1 MDKNASDNQTLP
13 MPLTR
18 DAVMRRRYEAIS
30 AGVIVFD
37 PVGIMIYANRQAE
50 AILGLSWAEMAGSC
64 CVDPHWK
71 SFDADGN
78 ALEPAN
84 FPNFL
89 SAASGKPVHN
99 RVIGLRR
106 CPEQSLRWLLVNA
119 SPVVDPQTQ
128 AVQEVIITLNDI
140 TELRRTEEALRD
152 SERRLVF
159 ALQSIHAGEWEL
171 NLQDRSVRFSSRCAN
186 IFLGEAATI
195 PLQSCYDRVLEY
207 VVAEDREHVRQV
219 ITAAIRERNAFD
231 VEGRIRRADGME
243 RWIRVSGRPCA
254 NGDEVTAL
262 VGVTID
268 ITEHKLAEIAKHQSM
283 VRSHEALVN
292 EIVENLDL
300 LYCFVGSD
308 LKYKAFNRRQADFI
322 KMLHGTENI
331 REENYLSFITSDSDR
346 RIQRMVQKKKSLRR
360 KKIRM
365 KKKKGP
371 LILIC
376 VLVLLLILY
385 FVLSTWNKKQDSK
398 EEETVKVTDLKTSE
412 ITGVKYD
419 LGTGEMNFEKDG
431 DTWYYTADKDFPL
444 RQSYPKTVADAMG
457 QLSADRELEDAD
469 ALEEYGLDHPTYTVT
484 LTDEDGTVT
493 TIKVGNATG
502 NDYYATVDDTE
513 KVYTIPATSLD
524 DIQTELDQIAQL
536 DTYPSI
542 GSGNLKKE
550 VITQNGE
557 TTTYDSENEDQ
568 AEDVAAVAGGLGAV
582 KLSEAADYSVDDADL
597 AGYGLDATSRITVE
611 VTYTSDDE
619 DQTMTLYI
627 GGENGSGDR
636 YVMINDS
643 RIVYLISDEICKN
656 ILNQ

>member
-1 MDKNASDNQTLP
+1 
-13 MPLTR
+13 
-18 DAVMRRRYEAIS
+18 
-30 AGVIVFD
+30 
-37 PVGIMIYANRQAE
+37 
-50 AILGLSWAEMAGSC
+50 
-64 CVDPHWK
+64 
-71 SFDADGN
+71 
-78 ALEPAN
+78 
-84 FPNFL
+84 
-89 SAASGKPVHN
+89 
-99 RVIGLRR
+99 
-106 CPEQSLRWLLVNA
+106 
-119 SPVVDPQTQ
+119 
-128 AVQEVIITLNDI
+128 
-140 TELRRTEEALRD
+140 
-152 SERRLVF
+152 
-159 ALQSIHAGEWEL
+159 
-171 NLQDRSVRFSSRCAN
+171 
-186 IFLGEAATI
+186 
-195 PLQSCYDRVLEY
+195 
-207 VVAEDREHVRQV
+207 
-219 ITAAIRERNAFD
+219 
-231 VEGRIRRADGME
+231 
-243 RWIRVSGRPCA
+243 
-254 NGDEVTAL
+254 
-262 VGVTID
+262 
-268 ITEHKLAEIAKHQSM
+268 
-283 VRSHEALVN
+283 
-292 EIVENLDL
+292 
-300 LYCFVGSD
+300 
-308 LKYKAFNRRQADFI
+308 
-322 KMLHGTENI
+322 
-331 REENYLSFITSDSDR
+331 
-346 RIQRMVQKKKSLRR
+346 
-360 KKIRM
+360 M

-371 LILIC
+371 LILIG

-385 FVLSTWNKKQDSK
+385 FALSIWNKKQDSK

-457 QLSADRELEDAD
+457 RLSADRELEDAD

-582 KLSEAADYSVDDADL
+582 KLSEVADYSVDDADL

-636 YVMINDS
+636 YVMMNDS
-643 RIVYLISDEICKN
+643 RIVYLISDEICNN

>member
-1 MDKNASDNQTLP
+1 
-13 MPLTR
+13 
-18 DAVMRRRYEAIS
+18 
-30 AGVIVFD
+30 
-37 PVGIMIYANRQAE
+37 
-50 AILGLSWAEMAGSC
+50 
-64 CVDPHWK
+64 
-71 SFDADGN
+71 
-78 ALEPAN
+78 
-84 FPNFL
+84 
-89 SAASGKPVHN
+89 
-99 RVIGLRR
+99 
-106 CPEQSLRWLLVNA
+106 
-119 SPVVDPQTQ
+119 
-128 AVQEVIITLNDI
+128 
-140 TELRRTEEALRD
+140 
-152 SERRLVF
+152 
-159 ALQSIHAGEWEL
+159 
-171 NLQDRSVRFSSRCAN
+171 
-186 IFLGEAATI
+186 
-195 PLQSCYDRVLEY
+195 
-207 VVAEDREHVRQV
+207 
-219 ITAAIRERNAFD
+219 
-231 VEGRIRRADGME
+231 
-243 RWIRVSGRPCA
+243 
-254 NGDEVTAL
+254 
-262 VGVTID
+262 
-268 ITEHKLAEIAKHQSM
+268 
-283 VRSHEALVN
+283 
-292 EIVENLDL
+292 
-300 LYCFVGSD
+300 
-308 LKYKAFNRRQADFI
+308 
-322 KMLHGTENI
+322 
-331 REENYLSFITSDSDR
+331 
-346 RIQRMVQKKKSLRR
+346 
-360 KKIRM
+360 M

-371 LILIC
+371 LILIG

-385 FVLSTWNKKQDSK
+385 FALSTWNKKQDSK

-457 QLSADRELEDAD
+457 RLSADRELEDAD

-619 DQTMTLYI
+619 NQTMTLYI

-643 RIVYLISDEICKN
+643 GIVYLISDEICKN

>member
-1 MDKNASDNQTLP
+1 
-13 MPLTR
+13 
-18 DAVMRRRYEAIS
+18 
-30 AGVIVFD
+30 
-37 PVGIMIYANRQAE
+37 
-50 AILGLSWAEMAGSC
+50 
-64 CVDPHWK
+64 
-71 SFDADGN
+71 
-78 ALEPAN
+78 
-84 FPNFL
+84 
-89 SAASGKPVHN
+89 
-99 RVIGLRR
+99 
-106 CPEQSLRWLLVNA
+106 
-119 SPVVDPQTQ
+119 
-128 AVQEVIITLNDI
+128 
-140 TELRRTEEALRD
+140 
-152 SERRLVF
+152 
-159 ALQSIHAGEWEL
+159 
-171 NLQDRSVRFSSRCAN
+171 
-186 IFLGEAATI
+186 
-195 PLQSCYDRVLEY
+195 
-207 VVAEDREHVRQV
+207 
-219 ITAAIRERNAFD
+219 
-231 VEGRIRRADGME
+231 
-243 RWIRVSGRPCA
+243 
-254 NGDEVTAL
+254 
-262 VGVTID
+262 
-268 ITEHKLAEIAKHQSM
+268 
-283 VRSHEALVN
+283 
-292 EIVENLDL
+292 
-300 LYCFVGSD
+300 
-308 LKYKAFNRRQADFI
+308 
-322 KMLHGTENI
+322 
-331 REENYLSFITSDSDR
+331 
-346 RIQRMVQKKKSLRR
+346 
-360 KKIRM
+360 M

-371 LILIC
+371 LILIG

-385 FVLSTWNKKQDSK
+385 FALSTWNKKQDSK

-457 QLSADRELEDAD
+457 RLSADRELEDAD

-611 VTYTSDDE
+611 VTYTSDAK

-636 YVMINDS
+636 YVMMNDS
-643 RIVYLISDEICKN
+643 RIVYLISDEICNN

>member
-1 MDKNASDNQTLP
+1 
-13 MPLTR
+13 
-18 DAVMRRRYEAIS
+18 
-30 AGVIVFD
+30 
-37 PVGIMIYANRQAE
+37 
-50 AILGLSWAEMAGSC
+50 
-64 CVDPHWK
+64 
-71 SFDADGN
+71 
-78 ALEPAN
+78 
-84 FPNFL
+84 
-89 SAASGKPVHN
+89 
-99 RVIGLRR
+99 
-106 CPEQSLRWLLVNA
+106 
-119 SPVVDPQTQ
+119 
-128 AVQEVIITLNDI
+128 
-140 TELRRTEEALRD
+140 
-152 SERRLVF
+152 
-159 ALQSIHAGEWEL
+159 
-171 NLQDRSVRFSSRCAN
+171 
-186 IFLGEAATI
+186 
-195 PLQSCYDRVLEY
+195 
-207 VVAEDREHVRQV
+207 
-219 ITAAIRERNAFD
+219 
-231 VEGRIRRADGME
+231 
-243 RWIRVSGRPCA
+243 
-254 NGDEVTAL
+254 
-262 VGVTID
+262 
-268 ITEHKLAEIAKHQSM
+268 
-283 VRSHEALVN
+283 
-292 EIVENLDL
+292 
-300 LYCFVGSD
+300 
-308 LKYKAFNRRQADFI
+308 
-322 KMLHGTENI
+322 
-331 REENYLSFITSDSDR
+331 
-346 RIQRMVQKKKSLRR
+346 
-360 KKIRM
+360 M

-371 LILIC
+371 VILIG

-385 FVLSTWNKKQDSK
+385 FALSTWNKKQDSK

-444 RQSYPKTVADAMG
+444 RQSSPKTVADAMG

-582 KLSEAADYSVDDADL
+582 KLSEAADYSVDDVDL
-597 AGYGLDATSRITVE
+597 AGYGLDDTSRITVE
-611 VTYTSDDE
+611 VTYTSDAK

-636 YVMINDS
+636 YVMMNDS
-643 RIVYLISDEICKN
+643 RIVYLISDEICNN

>member
-1 MDKNASDNQTLP
+1 
-13 MPLTR
+13 
-18 DAVMRRRYEAIS
+18 
-30 AGVIVFD
+30 
-37 PVGIMIYANRQAE
+37 
-50 AILGLSWAEMAGSC
+50 
-64 CVDPHWK
+64 
-71 SFDADGN
+71 
-78 ALEPAN
+78 
-84 FPNFL
+84 
-89 SAASGKPVHN
+89 
-99 RVIGLRR
+99 
-106 CPEQSLRWLLVNA
+106 
-119 SPVVDPQTQ
+119 
-128 AVQEVIITLNDI
+128 
-140 TELRRTEEALRD
+140 
-152 SERRLVF
+152 
-159 ALQSIHAGEWEL
+159 
-171 NLQDRSVRFSSRCAN
+171 
-186 IFLGEAATI
+186 
-195 PLQSCYDRVLEY
+195 
-207 VVAEDREHVRQV
+207 
-219 ITAAIRERNAFD
+219 
-231 VEGRIRRADGME
+231 
-243 RWIRVSGRPCA
+243 
-254 NGDEVTAL
+254 
-262 VGVTID
+262 
-268 ITEHKLAEIAKHQSM
+268 
-283 VRSHEALVN
+283 
-292 EIVENLDL
+292 
-300 LYCFVGSD
+300 
-308 LKYKAFNRRQADFI
+308 
-322 KMLHGTENI
+322 
-331 REENYLSFITSDSDR
+331 
-346 RIQRMVQKKKSLRR
+346 
-360 KKIRM
+360 M

-371 LILIC
+371 LILIG
-376 VLVLLLILY
+376 VLMLLLILY
-385 FVLSTWNKKQDSK
+385 FALSTWNKKQDSK

-457 QLSADRELEDAD
+457 RLSADRELEDAD

-582 KLSEAADYSVDDADL
+582 KLSEVADYSVDDADL

>member
-1 MDKNASDNQTLP
+1 
-13 MPLTR
+13 
-18 DAVMRRRYEAIS
+18 
-30 AGVIVFD
+30 
-37 PVGIMIYANRQAE
+37 
-50 AILGLSWAEMAGSC
+50 
-64 CVDPHWK
+64 
-71 SFDADGN
+71 
-78 ALEPAN
+78 
-84 FPNFL
+84 
-89 SAASGKPVHN
+89 
-99 RVIGLRR
+99 
-106 CPEQSLRWLLVNA
+106 
-119 SPVVDPQTQ
+119 
-128 AVQEVIITLNDI
+128 
-140 TELRRTEEALRD
+140 
-152 SERRLVF
+152 
-159 ALQSIHAGEWEL
+159 
-171 NLQDRSVRFSSRCAN
+171 
-186 IFLGEAATI
+186 
-195 PLQSCYDRVLEY
+195 
-207 VVAEDREHVRQV
+207 
-219 ITAAIRERNAFD
+219 
-231 VEGRIRRADGME
+231 
-243 RWIRVSGRPCA
+243 
-254 NGDEVTAL
+254 
-262 VGVTID
+262 
-268 ITEHKLAEIAKHQSM
+268 
-283 VRSHEALVN
+283 
-292 EIVENLDL
+292 
-300 LYCFVGSD
+300 
-308 LKYKAFNRRQADFI
+308 
-322 KMLHGTENI
+322 
-331 REENYLSFITSDSDR
+331 
-346 RIQRMVQKKKSLRR
+346 
-360 KKIRM
+360 M

-371 LILIC
+371 LILIG

-385 FVLSTWNKKQDSK
+385 FALSTWNKKQDSK
-398 EEETVKVTDLKTSE
+398 EKETVKVTDLKTSE

-431 DTWYYTADKDFPL
+431 DTWYYTTDKDFPL

-457 QLSADRELEDAD
+457 RLSADRELEDAD
-469 ALEEYGLDHPTYTVT
+469 ALEEYGLDHPTYTVA

-597 AGYGLDATSRITVE
+597 AGYGLDDTSRITVE

-619 DQTMTLYI
+619 NQTMTLYI

>member
-1 MDKNASDNQTLP
+1 
-13 MPLTR
+13 
-18 DAVMRRRYEAIS
+18 
-30 AGVIVFD
+30 
-37 PVGIMIYANRQAE
+37 
-50 AILGLSWAEMAGSC
+50 
-64 CVDPHWK
+64 
-71 SFDADGN
+71 
-78 ALEPAN
+78 
-84 FPNFL
+84 
-89 SAASGKPVHN
+89 
-99 RVIGLRR
+99 
-106 CPEQSLRWLLVNA
+106 
-119 SPVVDPQTQ
+119 
-128 AVQEVIITLNDI
+128 
-140 TELRRTEEALRD
+140 
-152 SERRLVF
+152 
-159 ALQSIHAGEWEL
+159 
-171 NLQDRSVRFSSRCAN
+171 
-186 IFLGEAATI
+186 
-195 PLQSCYDRVLEY
+195 
-207 VVAEDREHVRQV
+207 
-219 ITAAIRERNAFD
+219 
-231 VEGRIRRADGME
+231 
-243 RWIRVSGRPCA
+243 
-254 NGDEVTAL
+254 
-262 VGVTID
+262 
-268 ITEHKLAEIAKHQSM
+268 
-283 VRSHEALVN
+283 
-292 EIVENLDL
+292 
-300 LYCFVGSD
+300 
-308 LKYKAFNRRQADFI
+308 
-322 KMLHGTENI
+322 
-331 REENYLSFITSDSDR
+331 
-346 RIQRMVQKKKSLRR
+346 
-360 KKIRM
+360 M

-371 LILIC
+371 VILIG

-385 FVLSTWNKKQDSK
+385 FALSTWNKKQDSK

-557 TTTYDSENEDQ
+557 TTT
-568 AEDVAAVAGGLGAV
+568 
-582 KLSEAADYSVDDADL
+582 SVDDADL

>member
-1 MDKNASDNQTLP
+1 
-13 MPLTR
+13 
-18 DAVMRRRYEAIS
+18 
-30 AGVIVFD
+30 
-37 PVGIMIYANRQAE
+37 
-50 AILGLSWAEMAGSC
+50 
-64 CVDPHWK
+64 
-71 SFDADGN
+71 
-78 ALEPAN
+78 
-84 FPNFL
+84 
-89 SAASGKPVHN
+89 
-99 RVIGLRR
+99 
-106 CPEQSLRWLLVNA
+106 
-119 SPVVDPQTQ
+119 
-128 AVQEVIITLNDI
+128 
-140 TELRRTEEALRD
+140 
-152 SERRLVF
+152 
-159 ALQSIHAGEWEL
+159 
-171 NLQDRSVRFSSRCAN
+171 
-186 IFLGEAATI
+186 
-195 PLQSCYDRVLEY
+195 
-207 VVAEDREHVRQV
+207 
-219 ITAAIRERNAFD
+219 
-231 VEGRIRRADGME
+231 
-243 RWIRVSGRPCA
+243 
-254 NGDEVTAL
+254 
-262 VGVTID
+262 
-268 ITEHKLAEIAKHQSM
+268 
-283 VRSHEALVN
+283 
-292 EIVENLDL
+292 
-300 LYCFVGSD
+300 
-308 LKYKAFNRRQADFI
+308 
-322 KMLHGTENI
+322 
-331 REENYLSFITSDSDR
+331 
-346 RIQRMVQKKKSLRR
+346 
-360 KKIRM
+360 M

-371 LILIC
+371 LILIG

-385 FVLSTWNKKQDSK
+385 FALSRWNKKQDSK

-457 QLSADRELEDAD
+457 RLSADRELEDAD

-619 DQTMTLYI
+619 NQTMTLYI

>member
-1 MDKNASDNQTLP
+1 
-13 MPLTR
+13 
-18 DAVMRRRYEAIS
+18 
-30 AGVIVFD
+30 
-37 PVGIMIYANRQAE
+37 
-50 AILGLSWAEMAGSC
+50 
-64 CVDPHWK
+64 
-71 SFDADGN
+71 
-78 ALEPAN
+78 
-84 FPNFL
+84 
-89 SAASGKPVHN
+89 
-99 RVIGLRR
+99 
-106 CPEQSLRWLLVNA
+106 
-119 SPVVDPQTQ
+119 
-128 AVQEVIITLNDI
+128 
-140 TELRRTEEALRD
+140 
-152 SERRLVF
+152 
-159 ALQSIHAGEWEL
+159 
-171 NLQDRSVRFSSRCAN
+171 
-186 IFLGEAATI
+186 
-195 PLQSCYDRVLEY
+195 
-207 VVAEDREHVRQV
+207 
-219 ITAAIRERNAFD
+219 
-231 VEGRIRRADGME
+231 
-243 RWIRVSGRPCA
+243 
-254 NGDEVTAL
+254 
-262 VGVTID
+262 
-268 ITEHKLAEIAKHQSM
+268 
-283 VRSHEALVN
+283 
-292 EIVENLDL
+292 
-300 LYCFVGSD
+300 
-308 LKYKAFNRRQADFI
+308 
-322 KMLHGTENI
+322 
-331 REENYLSFITSDSDR
+331 
-346 RIQRMVQKKKSLRR
+346 
-360 KKIRM
+360 M

-371 LILIC
+371 LILIG

-385 FVLSTWNKKQDSK
+385 FALSTWNKKQDSK
-398 EEETVKVTDLKTSE
+398 EKETVKVTDLKTSE

-444 RQSYPKTVADAMG
+444 RQSDPKTVADAMR

-513 KVYTIPATSLD
+513 KVYTISATSLD

-597 AGYGLDATSRITVE
+597 AGYGLDDTSRITVE

>member
-1 MDKNASDNQTLP
+1 
-13 MPLTR
+13 
-18 DAVMRRRYEAIS
+18 
-30 AGVIVFD
+30 
-37 PVGIMIYANRQAE
+37 
-50 AILGLSWAEMAGSC
+50 
-64 CVDPHWK
+64 
-71 SFDADGN
+71 
-78 ALEPAN
+78 
-84 FPNFL
+84 
-89 SAASGKPVHN
+89 
-99 RVIGLRR
+99 
-106 CPEQSLRWLLVNA
+106 
-119 SPVVDPQTQ
+119 
-128 AVQEVIITLNDI
+128 
-140 TELRRTEEALRD
+140 
-152 SERRLVF
+152 
-159 ALQSIHAGEWEL
+159 
-171 NLQDRSVRFSSRCAN
+171 
-186 IFLGEAATI
+186 
-195 PLQSCYDRVLEY
+195 
-207 VVAEDREHVRQV
+207 
-219 ITAAIRERNAFD
+219 
-231 VEGRIRRADGME
+231 
-243 RWIRVSGRPCA
+243 
-254 NGDEVTAL
+254 
-262 VGVTID
+262 
-268 ITEHKLAEIAKHQSM
+268 
-283 VRSHEALVN
+283 
-292 EIVENLDL
+292 
-300 LYCFVGSD
+300 
-308 LKYKAFNRRQADFI
+308 
-322 KMLHGTENI
+322 
-331 REENYLSFITSDSDR
+331 
-346 RIQRMVQKKKSLRR
+346 
-360 KKIRM
+360 M

-371 LILIC
+371 VILIG

-385 FVLSTWNKKQDSK
+385 FALSTWNKKQDSK

-457 QLSADRELEDAD
+457 RLSADRELEDAD

-484 LTDEDGTVT
+484 LTGEDGTVT

>member
-1 MDKNASDNQTLP
+1 
-13 MPLTR
+13 
-18 DAVMRRRYEAIS
+18 
-30 AGVIVFD
+30 
-37 PVGIMIYANRQAE
+37 
-50 AILGLSWAEMAGSC
+50 
-64 CVDPHWK
+64 
-71 SFDADGN
+71 
-78 ALEPAN
+78 
-84 FPNFL
+84 
-89 SAASGKPVHN
+89 
-99 RVIGLRR
+99 
-106 CPEQSLRWLLVNA
+106 
-119 SPVVDPQTQ
+119 
-128 AVQEVIITLNDI
+128 
-140 TELRRTEEALRD
+140 
-152 SERRLVF
+152 
-159 ALQSIHAGEWEL
+159 
-171 NLQDRSVRFSSRCAN
+171 
-186 IFLGEAATI
+186 
-195 PLQSCYDRVLEY
+195 
-207 VVAEDREHVRQV
+207 
-219 ITAAIRERNAFD
+219 
-231 VEGRIRRADGME
+231 
-243 RWIRVSGRPCA
+243 
-254 NGDEVTAL
+254 
-262 VGVTID
+262 
-268 ITEHKLAEIAKHQSM
+268 
-283 VRSHEALVN
+283 
-292 EIVENLDL
+292 
-300 LYCFVGSD
+300 
-308 LKYKAFNRRQADFI
+308 
-322 KMLHGTENI
+322 
-331 REENYLSFITSDSDR
+331 
-346 RIQRMVQKKKSLRR
+346 
-360 KKIRM
+360 M

-444 RQSYPKTVADAMG
+444 RQSYPKTVVDAMG

-582 KLSEAADYSVDDADL
+582 KLSEAADYSVDDAGL
-597 AGYGLDATSRITVE
+597 ADYGLDDTSRITVE
-611 VTYTSDDE
+611 VTYTSDAK

>member
-1 MDKNASDNQTLP
+1 
-13 MPLTR
+13 
-18 DAVMRRRYEAIS
+18 
-30 AGVIVFD
+30 
-37 PVGIMIYANRQAE
+37 
-50 AILGLSWAEMAGSC
+50 
-64 CVDPHWK
+64 
-71 SFDADGN
+71 
-78 ALEPAN
+78 
-84 FPNFL
+84 
-89 SAASGKPVHN
+89 
-99 RVIGLRR
+99 
-106 CPEQSLRWLLVNA
+106 
-119 SPVVDPQTQ
+119 
-128 AVQEVIITLNDI
+128 
-140 TELRRTEEALRD
+140 
-152 SERRLVF
+152 
-159 ALQSIHAGEWEL
+159 
-171 NLQDRSVRFSSRCAN
+171 
-186 IFLGEAATI
+186 
-195 PLQSCYDRVLEY
+195 
-207 VVAEDREHVRQV
+207 
-219 ITAAIRERNAFD
+219 
-231 VEGRIRRADGME
+231 
-243 RWIRVSGRPCA
+243 
-254 NGDEVTAL
+254 
-262 VGVTID
+262 
-268 ITEHKLAEIAKHQSM
+268 
-283 VRSHEALVN
+283 
-292 EIVENLDL
+292 
-300 LYCFVGSD
+300 
-308 LKYKAFNRRQADFI
+308 
-322 KMLHGTENI
+322 
-331 REENYLSFITSDSDR
+331 
-346 RIQRMVQKKKSLRR
+346 
-360 KKIRM
+360 M

-371 LILIC
+371 LILIG

-385 FVLSTWNKKQDSK
+385 FALSTWNKKQDSK

-457 QLSADRELEDAD
+457 KLSADRELEDAD
-469 ALEEYGLDHPTYTVT
+469 ALKEYGLDHPTYTVT

>member
-1 MDKNASDNQTLP
+1 
-13 MPLTR
+13 
-18 DAVMRRRYEAIS
+18 
-30 AGVIVFD
+30 
-37 PVGIMIYANRQAE
+37 
-50 AILGLSWAEMAGSC
+50 
-64 CVDPHWK
+64 
-71 SFDADGN
+71 
-78 ALEPAN
+78 
-84 FPNFL
+84 
-89 SAASGKPVHN
+89 
-99 RVIGLRR
+99 
-106 CPEQSLRWLLVNA
+106 
-119 SPVVDPQTQ
+119 
-128 AVQEVIITLNDI
+128 
-140 TELRRTEEALRD
+140 
-152 SERRLVF
+152 
-159 ALQSIHAGEWEL
+159 
-171 NLQDRSVRFSSRCAN
+171 
-186 IFLGEAATI
+186 
-195 PLQSCYDRVLEY
+195 
-207 VVAEDREHVRQV
+207 
-219 ITAAIRERNAFD
+219 
-231 VEGRIRRADGME
+231 
-243 RWIRVSGRPCA
+243 
-254 NGDEVTAL
+254 
-262 VGVTID
+262 
-268 ITEHKLAEIAKHQSM
+268 
-283 VRSHEALVN
+283 
-292 EIVENLDL
+292 
-300 LYCFVGSD
+300 
-308 LKYKAFNRRQADFI
+308 
-322 KMLHGTENI
+322 
-331 REENYLSFITSDSDR
+331 
-346 RIQRMVQKKKSLRR
+346 
-360 KKIRM
+360 M

-371 LILIC
+371 LILIG

-385 FVLSTWNKKQDSK
+385 FALSTWNKKQDSQ

-444 RQSYPKTVADAMG
+444 RQSYPKTVAVAMG

-469 ALEEYGLDHPTYTVT
+469 ALEEYGIDHPTYTVT

-493 TIKVGNATG
+493 TIKVGTATG

-582 KLSEAADYSVDDADL
+582 KLSEVADYSVDDADL

-636 YVMINDS
+636 YVMMNDS
-643 RIVYLISDEICKN
+643 RIVYLISDEICNN